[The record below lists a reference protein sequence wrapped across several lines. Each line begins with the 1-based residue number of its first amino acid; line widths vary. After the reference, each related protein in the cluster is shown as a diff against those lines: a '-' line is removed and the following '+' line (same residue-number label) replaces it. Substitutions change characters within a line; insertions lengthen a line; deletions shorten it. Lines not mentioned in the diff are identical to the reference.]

1 MSIPNPVF
9 DSAPEPNSGQNL
21 PEVKLIQDKPQGGR
35 IYTPLPRMWVGMGL
49 AVLCA
54 LFQRAGGVSKGGVL
68 LVSIIGTCYW
78 LFCIHRIHKVLA
90 EYTGS
95 KYPISPRKALG
106 FQIIPIFQYYW
117 FFRWTRQLA
126 KFVDA
131 ESGEARMPRV
141 WPGLLMSLS
150 SLLGWNPAFKSLRL
164 FLIFALGIYFT
175 RKLRQVLPA
184 CEPVALERWHRW
196 NLSMSAGVGAAF
208 GFVLFRAIHDFV
220 HEQGAEQ
227 FHELVTI
234 LLVSVAM
241 LIFLEPVLGKL
252 RAALG
257 DPENHPAAHAPQS
270 WSLRFV
276 VFGTLAL
283 TGLFEGLL
291 HSKIHQA
298 VDVNWSQTLTILLA
312 ALLVTG
318 GITYA
323 WIGAAYRKPS
333 YAARSGLLTGV
344 VLGCFLAYTV
354 VAAVAD
360 AKATQT
366 DHSKDTPQEQ
376 AAHLLLPSMPEQLS
390 DDLAQG
396 HFKQAKN
403 DLGKEGGFEQMQSI
417 FLVPFSWPIF
427 GLLGGIV
434 IDRRWGKRPNQSVA
448 LCILVTAL
456 LYGLGLW
463 LSTRPSSLADVLVPL
478 WVALGWAL
486 ALIVCESSKVLVPE
500 ETTLLVGHR

>member
-1 MSIPNPVF
+1 MYPPSLQKLSRAMFPASPRRTGARRSSYEYPKPCIRFCTRAQLRPE
-9 DSAPEPNSGQNL
+9 SARSQAHPGQATR
-21 PEVKLIQDKPQGGR
+21 GR

-78 LFCIHRIHKVLA
+78 LFCIYRSHKVLA

-208 GFVLFRAIHDFV
+208 GFVLFRAIHYYV
-220 HEQGAEQ
+220 HVQYVGQ
-227 FHELVTI
+227 
-234 LLVSVAM
+234 
-241 LIFLEPVLGKL
+241 
-252 RAALG
+252 
-257 DPENHPAAHAPQS
+257 
-270 WSLRFV
+270 
-276 VFGTLAL
+276 
-283 TGLFEGLL
+283 L
-291 HSKIHQA
+291 H
-298 VDVNWSQTLTILLA
+298 
-312 ALLVTG
+312 
-318 GITYA
+318 
-323 WIGAAYRKPS
+323 
-333 YAARSGLLTGV
+333 
-344 VLGCFLAYTV
+344 
-354 VAAVAD
+354 
-360 AKATQT
+360 
-366 DHSKDTPQEQ
+366 
-376 AAHLLLPSMPEQLS
+376 
-390 DDLAQG
+390 
-396 HFKQAKN
+396 
-403 DLGKEGGFEQMQSI
+403 
-417 FLVPFSWPIF
+417 
-427 GLLGGIV
+427 
-434 IDRRWGKRPNQSVA
+434 
-448 LCILVTAL
+448 
-456 LYGLGLW
+456 
-463 LSTRPSSLADVLVPL
+463 
-478 WVALGWAL
+478 
-486 ALIVCESSKVLVPE
+486 
-500 ETTLLVGHR
+500 